1 MALVAL
7 SCGPFL
13 TVLAPVLAGTPESEV
28 QDGSALLVLNWTPG
42 RPAASSRGRGPNDP
56 SRRAWRAACGSG
68 GCRSA
73 VVSGARGVRSS
84 PGRVA
89 LGMPPSPPGLGFLIC
104 EVGVTV
110 GPPPPDARG
119 GYCDN
124 GSRSK
129 PGRVA
134 RLRARPLLPEGRAG
148 PCGGG
153 RTRAGTALRV
163 QLRPVGD
170 TGTRTGPSSRCQGT
184 AGLGRQA
191 GGAESAEGQGEAGRA
206 GARER
211 GPAPRLGGCARPAA
225 QSRGHRTCRWLWA
238 SCALRLRHGRTP
250 VASSRGTGR
259 RLTGLPLQ
267 PSARGQTS
275 PRTDQPAERARRAV
289 SLRRLAAETPAS
301 KRPARQQA

>member
-1 MALVAL
+1 M
-7 SCGPFL
+7 
-13 TVLAPVLAGTPESEV
+13 

-119 GYCDN
+119 GDCDN

-134 RLRARPLLPEGRAG
+134 RLRARPLLAEGRAG

-170 TGTRTGPSSRCQGT
+170 TGTQTGPSSRCQGT
-184 AGLGRQA
+184 KGLGR
-191 GGAESAEGQGEAGRA
+191 G
-206 GARER
+206 
-211 GPAPRLGGCARPAA
+211 RPAV
-225 QSRGHRTCRWLWA
+225 
-238 SCALRLRHGRTP
+238 LR
-250 VASSRGTGR
+250 GR
-259 RLTGLPLQ
+259 RV
-267 PSARGQTS
+267 R
-275 PRTDQPAERARRAV
+275 V
-289 SLRRLAAETPAS
+289 
-301 KRPARQQA
+301 RPARPGRGRGGPPRAWGAAHGRPRSPEATGRVAGSGLPAPSASVTAERLWPRRGGPAGGSQGCRCSLLPEDRPARGRTSLQSEHAGQSQPKTTRR

>member
-1 MALVAL
+1 M
-7 SCGPFL
+7 
-13 TVLAPVLAGTPESEV
+13 
-28 QDGSALLVLNWTPG
+28 
-42 RPAASSRGRGPNDP
+42 
-56 SRRAWRAACGSG
+56 
-68 GCRSA
+68 
-73 VVSGARGVRSS
+73 VSGARGVRSS

-119 GYCDN
+119 GDCDN

-134 RLRARPLLPEGRAG
+134 RLRARPLLAEGRAG

-184 AGLGRQA
+184 AGLGRGRPAALRARRVRVRPA
-191 GGAESAEGQGEAGRA
+191 GPGRGRGGRAAPGGLRTAGRA
-206 GARER
+206 V
-211 GPAPRLGGCARPAA
+211 PRPQDVSLALGFLRPPPPSRPNACGLVAGDRPEAHRAA
-225 QSRGHRTCRWLWA
+225 AAAFC
-238 SCALRLRHGRTP
+238 
-250 VASSRGTGR
+250 
-259 RLTGLPLQ
+259 
-267 PSARGQTS
+267 
-275 PRTDQPAERARRAV
+275 PRTDQPEDGPACRASTPGRV
-289 SLRRLAAETPAS
+289 SLRRLTAETPAS

>member
-1 MALVAL
+1 MTSTWSGSGESARFSGKTPSPNPSPARSRQWLFPWMALVAL

-13 TVLAPVLAGTPESEV
+13 TVPAPVLAGTPESEV

-119 GYCDN
+119 GDCDN

-134 RLRARPLLPEGRAG
+134 RLRPPPPSRPNACGLVAG
-148 PCGGG
+148 
-153 RTRAGTALRV
+153 
-163 QLRPVGD
+163 D
-170 TGTRTGPSSRCQGT
+170 
-184 AGLGRQA
+184 
-191 GGAESAEGQGEAGRA
+191 
-206 GARER
+206 
-211 GPAPRLGGCARPAA
+211 RPAA
-225 QSRGHRTCRWLWA
+225 HRAAAAAFC
-238 SCALRLRHGRTP
+238 
-250 VASSRGTGR
+250 
-259 RLTGLPLQ
+259 
-267 PSARGQTS
+267 
-275 PRTDQPAERARRAV
+275 PRTDQPEDGPACRASTPGRV
-289 SLRRLAAETPAS
+289 SLRRLTAETPAS